1 MCSMHEHTHTHTH
14 THTHDA
20 AGDVAGGENR
30 EKEEEEEEEDLIW
43 GPLKHPVDVKLAD
56 LGNAC
61 WVVSECI
68 ERPHQYSISVVL
80 SSSCSYSRPS
90 FLT

>member
-1 MCSMHEHTHTHTH
+1 MCNMHEPPPPHTHTH

-30 EKEEEEEEEDLIW
+30 EEEEEEDLIW

-61 WVVSECI
+61 WVVSA
-68 ERPHQYSISVVL
+68 
-80 SSSCSYSRPS
+80 
-90 FLT
+90 

>member
-1 MCSMHEHTHTHTH
+1 MHTHTHTH
-14 THTHDA
+14 THGA

-30 EKEEEEEEEDLIW
+30 EEEEEEEEDLIW

-61 WVVSECI
+61 WVVSAYNSNNDI
-68 ERPHQYSISVVL
+68 QSLLHSAVAVL
-80 SSSCSYSRPS
+80 IHVPR
-90 FLT
+90 F

>member
-1 MCSMHEHTHTHTH
+1 MNAHTHTHG
-14 THTHDA
+14 A

-30 EKEEEEEEEDLIW
+30 EEEEEEEEDLIW

-61 WVVSECI
+61 WVVSA
-68 ERPHQYSISVVL
+68 
-80 SSSCSYSRPS
+80 
-90 FLT
+90 